1 MITKEESYKSDFS
14 CDSKVNLDYF
24 KNNTSYQILPNF
36 VLNQFNKALIPGINQ
51 MSELSTKN
59 SVMNLLKDKH
69 IKLKMKF
76 GICSKQE
83 LSPFEIDEIVDGKNR
98 AFEALENLFL
108 NDEII
113 ENENCKNEV
122 ENNNNHIEDN
132 INGNHNENT
141 LISKKEKK
149 SISVPKL
156 DLTNILND
164 YKNNELFIREV
175 KNVSTLKNDNTNKRN

>member
-1 MITKEESYKSDFS
+1 MFTKAESYKSDFS
-14 CDSKVNLDYF
+14 FDAQVNLDYF
-24 KNNTSYQILPNF
+24 KKNTSYQTLPNF
-36 VLNQFNKALIPGINQ
+36 VLNKFNKALIPGINQ

-69 IKLKMKF
+69 IKIKRKF

-98 AFEALENLFL
+98 AFQALENLLL
-108 NDEII
+108 NNDIFDNEIY
-113 ENENCKNEV
+113 NNEV
-122 ENNNNHIEDN
+122 DNNNNHIEDN
-132 INGNHNENT
+132 INGNHSENT

-156 DLTNILND
+156 DLTNIIND

-175 KNVSTLKNDNTNKRN
+175 KNVSKLKNDNTNKRN